1 MKKTLWF
8 MALLCTNQC
17 LSQNLNWN
25 TVSYTTGALSTNFGS
40 IGSPATTVS
49 LNITGNTNRINGS
62 FPIKYAANPSGTA
75 NDCAVNC
82 AIRSSVTFVASGEFV
97 AYTFTFSPAVTGLSF
112 RIYDID
118 GTDASSG
125 DQATVTAVNGS
136 TGQNITMSTPSGPTI
151 TGSGT
156 TTAIARGTQGNTTDD
171 FADVSIISGVTSL
184 TVSYA
189 NNPNNPTAGN
199 RSFSIGNFSWS
210 GVLPVKWVSFSGN
223 RQSNGSVLLK
233 WATTSETAVLKYII
247 ERSKDGQQYTAI
259 SEVPALGNSSLNTY
273 TAFDPAPGS
282 GNSLYRIRQVDMD
295 GQFSFSGIVMIK
307 ELSGYKDISIF
318 PNPSRSLI
326 QITVPGNV
334 QFSSIKI
341 FDATGRLVIN
351 AARSNGQV
359 DIRSLKN
366 GVYHLQAENND
377 GLQYKTNFIKE

>member
-1 MKKTLWF
+1 MKNTFWLL
-8 MALLCTNQC
+8 ALLCTSSC
-17 LSQNLNWN
+17 FSQDLNWN
-25 TVSYTTGALSTNFGS
+25 TVSYTTGSLSTSFGS
-40 IGSPATTVS
+40 IGSPATAVS
-49 LNITGNTNRINGS
+49 LNVTGNTSRINGG
-62 FPIKYAANPSGTA
+62 FPIKYAADPSGTA

-82 AIRSSVTFVASGEFV
+82 ALRSSVTFVASGELV
-97 AYTFTFSPAVTGLSF
+97 SYTFTFSPAVTGLSF

-136 TGQNITMSTPSGPTI
+136 TGQNITMTTPSGPTI

-210 GVLPVKWVSFSGN
+210 GVLPVKWVSFTGN

-233 WATTSETAVLKYII
+233 WATTSETAVLKYIV

-259 SEVPALGNSSLNTY
+259 SEVAALGNSSLNTY
-273 TAFDPAPGS
+273 SAFDPAPGS
-282 GNSLYRIRQVDMD
+282 GNTLYRIRQVDID
-295 GQFSFSGIVMIK
+295 GKYSFSGIVMIR
-307 ELSGYKDISIF
+307 EVSDNKDISIF
-318 PNPSRSLI
+318 PNPSRSMI
-326 QITVPGNV
+326 QVTVPGNV

-351 AARSNGQV
+351 TTNSNGRV
-359 DIRSLKN
+359 DIHALKN

-377 GLQYKTNFIKE
+377 GLLYKTNFIRE

>member
-8 MALLCTNQC
+8 MALLCTNHC

-136 TGQNITMSTPSGPTI
+136 TGQNITLSTPSGPTI

-199 RSFSIGNFSWS
+199 RSFSIGNFNWS
-210 GVLPVKWVSFSGN
+210 GVLPVKWVSFTGN

-259 SEVPALGNSSLNTY
+259 SELPAFGNSSLNTY

-377 GLQYKTNFIKE
+377 GLQYKTSFIKE

>member
-1 MKKTLWF
+1 MKN
-8 MALLCTNQC
+8 MLLFLGIICTNYC
-17 LSQNLNWN
+17 LGQDLNWN
-25 TVSYTTGALSTNFGS
+25 TVSYTTGSLSTNFGS

-49 LNITGNTNRINGS
+49 LNLTGNTNRINGS
-62 FPIKYAANPSGTA
+62 FPVKYAANPSGSA
-75 NDCAVNC
+75 NDCSVNC
-82 AIRSSVTFVASGEFV
+82 AIRSSVTFVATGESV

-118 GTDASSG
+118 GTDAASG

-136 TGQNITMSTPSGPTI
+136 TGQNITMTTPSGPTI

-259 SEVPALGNSSLNTY
+259 SELPALGNSSLNNY
-273 TAFDPAPGS
+273 SAFDPSPGS

-295 GQFSFSGIVMIK
+295 GQFSYSGIVMIRDVTVN
-307 ELSGYKDISIF
+307 KDISVF
-318 PNPSRSLI
+318 PNPSRGLI

-334 QFSSIKI
+334 QFSSIRI
-341 FDATGRLVIN
+341 FDATGRLLIN
-351 AARSNGQV
+351 NANSNGRV
-359 DIRSLKN
+359 DIHALKN
-366 GVYHLQAENND
+366 GVYHLEAENND
-377 GLQYKTNFIKE
+377 GLRYKTNFIKE

>member
-1 MKKTLWF
+1 MKNTLWLL
-8 MALLCTNQC
+8 ALLCTSSCFGQD
-17 LSQNLNWN
+17 LNWN
-25 TVSYTTGALSTNFGS
+25 TVSYTTGNLSTNFGS

-82 AIRSSVTFVASGEFV
+82 ALRSSVTFVATGELV

-136 TGQNITMSTPSGPTI
+136 TGQNITMTTPSGPTI

-189 NNPNNPTAGN
+189 NNPNNPGAGN

-233 WATTSETAVLKYII
+233 WATTSETAVLKYVI

-307 ELSGYKDISIF
+307 ELSAYKDISIF

-377 GLQYKTNFIKE
+377 GLRYKTNFIKE

>member
-1 MKKTLWF
+1 MKNTFWLL
-8 MALLCTNQC
+8 ALLCTSSCFGQD
-17 LSQNLNWN
+17 LNWN
-25 TVSYTTGALSTNFGS
+25 TVSYTTGSLSTSFGS
-40 IGSPATTVS
+40 IGSPATAVS
-49 LNITGNTNRINGS
+49 LNVTGNTSRINGG
-62 FPIKYAANPSGTA
+62 FPIKYAADPSGTA

-82 AIRSSVTFVASGEFV
+82 ALRSSVTFVASGELV
-97 AYTFTFSPAVTGLSF
+97 SYTFTFSPAVTGLSF

-136 TGQNITMSTPSGPTI
+136 TGQNITMTTPSGPTI

-210 GVLPVKWVSFSGN
+210 GVLPVKWVSFTGN

-233 WATTSETAVLKYII
+233 WATTSETAVLKYIV

-259 SEVPALGNSSLNTY
+259 SEVAALGNSSLNTY
-273 TAFDPAPGS
+273 SVFDPAPGS
-282 GNSLYRIRQVDMD
+282 GNTLYRIRQVDID
-295 GQFSFSGIVMIK
+295 GKYSFSGIVMIR
-307 ELSGYKDISIF
+307 EVSDNKDISIF
-318 PNPSRSLI
+318 PNPSRSMI
-326 QITVPGNV
+326 QVTVPGNV

-351 AARSNGQV
+351 TSNSNGRV
-359 DIRSLKN
+359 DIHALKN

-377 GLQYKTNFIKE
+377 GLLYKTNFIRE